1 MSMKQRVYIDTSVV
15 GGCFDQEFAEDSKAL
30 FDRFRAK
37 EMLAIVSE
45 TMLRELADAP
55 PEVQKALRQ
64 LPEDSVEI
72 VPETQEAIDLAEC
85 YLNAGAVTRKFAL
98 DALHIAIATVARV
111 HVLVSWNF
119 KHIVNLQRIRAFN
132 SVNVREGYPPLEIR
146 SPKEVIDAED

>member
-1 MSMKQRVYIDTSVV
+1 MKQRVYIDTSVA

-37 EMLAIVSE
+37 QMIAIVSE

-55 PEVQKALRQ
+55 LEVQEAVRQ

-72 VPETQEAIDLAEC
+72 VPETQEAIDLAES
-85 YLNAGAVTRKFAL
+85 YLAAGAVTRKFAL
-98 DALHIAIATVARV
+98 DALHIAVATSARV

-119 KHIVNLQRIRAFN
+119 KHVVNLQRIRAFN
-132 SVNVREGYPPLEIR
+132 SVNIREGYPPLEIR
-146 SPKEVIDAED
+146 SPKEVLDAAD